1 MQKRYQKRN
10 LPLVIEMPRD
20 ELRENLL
27 RGLCK
32 NTNEERDRQNEKLK
46 SPLTHFLGEG
56 KTE

>member
-1 MQKRYQKRN
+1 MQKRYQERD
-10 LPLVIEMPRD
+10 LPLVTEMPRD

-46 SPLTHFLGEG
+46 SPLTHFLWEG